1 MIPLKN
7 EEDIKY
13 LREANLQVHDV
24 LIQVQHLIEP
34 GVSTLDIDR
43 FVEGYCQKKGFIPAF
58 KGLYGFPGTICVSVN
73 EEVVHGVPRKETI
86 LSEGDIVGLDFGIV
100 LNGFYGDAAITVP
113 TGNISDE
120 DKKLIEITQQALYRG
135 IDQMQVGKRVGEIGV
150 AVESLVVS
158 AGFSVVRD
166 YVGHGIGRKP
176 HESPQVPNFKSD
188 DMGPVMQEGF
198 VLAIEPMVNRGG
210 WKVRVK
216 SDTWTV
222 VTADASRSAHFEHSI
237 ALTKDGPFIL
247 SRP

>member
-1 MIPLKN
+1 
-7 EEDIKY
+7 
-13 LREANLQVHDV
+13 
-24 LIQVQHLIEP
+24 
-34 GVSTLDIDR
+34 
-43 FVEGYCQKKGFIPAF
+43 
-58 KGLYGFPGTICVSVN
+58 VN

-86 LSEGDIVGLDFGIV
+86 LSEGDIVGIDFGIV
-100 LNGFYGDAAITVP
+100 FNGFYGDAAITVP

-120 DKKLIEITQQALYRG
+120 DKKLIEITERALYRG
-135 IDQMQVGKRVGEIGV
+135 IDQMQVGKRVGEIGI
-150 AVESLVVS
+150 AVESLVTD

-176 HESPQVPNFKSD
+176 HESPQVPNFKSN

-216 SDTWTV
+216 SDAWTV

-237 ALTKDGPFIL
+237 ALTKDGPSIR